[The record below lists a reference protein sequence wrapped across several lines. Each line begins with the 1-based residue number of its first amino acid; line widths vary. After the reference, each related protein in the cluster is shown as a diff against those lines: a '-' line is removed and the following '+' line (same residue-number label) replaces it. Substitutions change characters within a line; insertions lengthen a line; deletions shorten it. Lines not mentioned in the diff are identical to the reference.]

1 MYSHRSGKKLL
12 LILNRMVP
20 FFPNGGTTMIPG
32 SNNAAEA
39 AQATSDLK
47 VLAHVSDISSWLT
60 THVLKAY
67 TQHTYY
73 YKAHYFRGFCVL
85 LTYYYFYPWDL

>member
-1 MYSHRSGKKLL
+1 
-12 LILNRMVP
+12 
-20 FFPNGGTTMIPG
+20 MIPG

-67 TQHTYY
+67 TQHYLLLQGPLLSGILRPPHVLLLLPLGPS
-73 YKAHYFRGFCVL
+73 KRGFGAVGFLSL
-85 LTYYYFYPWDL
+85 LLLIHLRAH